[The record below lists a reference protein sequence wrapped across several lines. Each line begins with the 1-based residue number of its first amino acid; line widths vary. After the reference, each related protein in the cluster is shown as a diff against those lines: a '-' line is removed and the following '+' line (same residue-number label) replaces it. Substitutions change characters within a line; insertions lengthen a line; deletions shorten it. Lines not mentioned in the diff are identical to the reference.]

1 MLRNPDKWIY
11 AIECAI
17 PEENE
22 DLSKDPRF
30 NTFGWKWS
38 KGYDSV
44 ETIGKMY
51 TRGEAVDMVFNKHYT
66 FVKYLATQ
74 HLPWDDGV
82 VSFMKDTTLERQVMT
97 LEEIWDK
104 LPDVPMFACQECY
117 GSCAECVYRK
127 VDLEENSRKQLVV
140 KNISCLYDKND
151 EMLQS
156 MAKGNHYCKHFVCLY
171 MLSDKNKS
179 KC

>member
-11 AIECAI
+11 AVECAQ
-17 PEENE
+17 PTEVE
-22 DLSKDPRF
+22 DLSKDSRF
-30 NTFGWKWS
+30 NTFGWKWD

-44 ETIGKMY
+44 ETIGKLY

-74 HLPWDDGV
+74 HLPWDNGV
-82 VSFMKDTTLERQVMT
+82 VSFMKNTALERQVMT

-127 VDLEENSRKQLVV
+127 VDLDETGKSV
-140 KNISCLYDKND
+140 KEISCLYDKNNQ
-151 EMLQS
+151 MLQD

-171 MLSDKNKS
+171 MLSKKNKS